1 MDLFDVVIARK
12 LSGGGGGGSSDFST
26 ASVTFVCTN
35 SPWGYNA
42 ILMAGWYYNG
52 PEEPRWYAA
61 IYETLG
67 DAEPDDPEAD
77 LGLVAISPGFFQD
90 EGHAIEWAINTIT

>member
-1 MDLFDVVIARK
+1 MTALTQRRQELRLEWRETPERLEKKIARVGAGTILAYGDK
-12 LSGGGGGGSSDFST
+12 
-26 ASVTFVCTN
+26 
-35 SPWGYNA
+35 

-77 LGLVAISPGFFQD
+77 LGLLTISPGFFQD
-90 EGHAIEWAINTIT
+90 EGHAIEWAINTIK